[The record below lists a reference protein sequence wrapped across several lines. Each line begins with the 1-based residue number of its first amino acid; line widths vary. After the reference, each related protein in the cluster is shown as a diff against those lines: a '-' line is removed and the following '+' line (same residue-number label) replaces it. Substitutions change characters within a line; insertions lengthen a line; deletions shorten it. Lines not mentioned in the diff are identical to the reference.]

1 MVPPRKGN
9 MNKIRIVLA
18 DDHAVVREGLKT
30 LIQAQEDMEVVGE
43 CADGTTAVLKVQE
56 MKPDVAV
63 LDISMPGLNGAM
75 AAREILKSVPK
86 TRVVALTVH
95 EDRSY
100 LRELLEAGAA
110 AYILKRSAADE
121 LIRAL
126 RVVAAGE
133 LYLDSSLAGKVVA
146 SMAGRT
152 TDGNGN
158 SRADLSDRE
167 TDVVRLIAQGY
178 SNKEIASQLSVSIKS
193 VETYKMRSMEKL
205 GLRSRTDFIRFA
217 LRQGWL
223 DAL

>member
-1 MVPPRKGN
+1 MT
-9 MNKIRIVLA
+9 KIRIVLA

-30 LIQAQEDMEVVGE
+30 LVHAQDDMEVVGE
-43 CADGTTAVLKVQE
+43 CADGITAVQKVME
-56 MKPDVAV
+56 LKPDVAV
-63 LDISMPGLNGAM
+63 LDISMPGLNGAK
-75 AAREILKSVPK
+75 AAREILKISPRTK
-86 TRVVALTVH
+86 VVALTVH

-126 RVVAAGE
+126 RVVAGGE

-146 SMAGRT
+146 SLAGRT
-152 TDGNGN
+152 TDANGN

-178 SNKEIASQLSVSIKS
+178 SNKEIASQLAVSIKS

-217 LRQGWL
+217 LRNGWL